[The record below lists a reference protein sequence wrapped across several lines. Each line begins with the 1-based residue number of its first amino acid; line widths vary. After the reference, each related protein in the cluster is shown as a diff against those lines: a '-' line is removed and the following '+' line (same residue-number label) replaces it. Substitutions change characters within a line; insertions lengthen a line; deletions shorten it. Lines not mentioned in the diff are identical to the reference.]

1 MGTVSTNEFRKKLK
15 IMVDG
20 QPYEIIENQFVKP
33 GKGQAFNRV
42 RIKNLVTGRTLERT
56 WKSGDTVEE
65 ADVTFTEMTYLYND
79 GSTWYFLNNETQETE
94 EIAKEALNGCEVWLL
109 DGATVEVTWWKD
121 PKTQAT
127 LPIEVIPPTFVDLMI
142 IDAPPAVQGNT
153 SGNVMRECTVET
165 GAKVMIP
172 LFMMVLTSNALS
184 NLKKISKCSWLRLG
198 AFFVCR
204 GKSPPRCNRPWR
216 FPLPPLRGHPATPLM
231 APH

>member
-65 ADVTFTEMTYLYND
+65 ADVTYTEMTYLYND
-79 GSTWYFLNNETQETE
+79 GSTWYFLDNTTQETM

-121 PKTQAT
+121 PKTGST

-142 IDAPPAVQGNT
+142 VEAPPAVQGNT
-153 SGNVMRECTVET
+153 SGNVMHPRNRRQGDDPAVHREQHQD
-165 GAKVMIP
+165 P
-172 LFMMVLTSNALS
+172 
-184 NLKKISKCSWLRLG
+184 
-198 AFFVCR
+198 
-204 GKSPPRCNRPWR
+204 
-216 FPLPPLRGHPATPLM
+216 RGHPRRFLPRTREIRPLVRRFGCGTSGSSLALATTLG
-231 APH
+231 

>member
-20 QPYEIIENQFVKP
+20 QPYEIIENQFVKT
-33 GKGQAFNRV
+33 GKGKAFNRV

-65 ADVTFTEMTYLYND
+65 AEVTYTEMTYLYND
-79 GSTWYFLNNETQETE
+79 GATWYFLNNENQETE
-94 EIAKEALNGCEVWLL
+94 EISKEHLNGCEVWLL

-121 PKTQAT
+121 PKSGDT

-153 SGNVMRECTVET
+153 SGNVLRECTVET

-172 LFMMVLTSNALS
+172 LFIENNT
-184 NLKKISKCSWLRLG
+184 KIRVDTRDGSYLERAK
-198 AFFVCR
+198 
-204 GKSPPRCNRPWR
+204 
-216 FPLPPLRGHPATPLM
+216 
-231 APH
+231 

>member
-65 ADVTFTEMTYLYND
+65 ADVTYSEMTYLYND
-79 GSTWYFLNNETQETE
+79 GSTWYFLDNTTQETM
-94 EIAKEALNGCEVWLL
+94 EIAKENLNGCEVWLL
-109 DGATVEVTWWKD
+109 DGATVEVTWWDGK
-121 PKTQAT
+121 A
-127 LPIEVIPPTFVDLMI
+127 IEVIPPTFVDLMI
-142 IDAPPAVQGNT
+142 VDAPPAVQGNT
-153 SGNVMRECTVET
+153 SGNVMREATLET

-172 LFMMVLTSNALS
+172 LFIENNT
-184 NLKKISKCSWLRLG
+184 KIRVDTRDGSYLERAK
-198 AFFVCR
+198 
-204 GKSPPRCNRPWR
+204 
-216 FPLPPLRGHPATPLM
+216 
-231 APH
+231 

>member
-65 ADVTFTEMTYLYND
+65 ADVTYTEMTYLYND
-79 GSTWYFLNNETQETE
+79 GSTWYFLNSETQETE
-94 EIAKEALNGCEVWLL
+94 EISKEALNGCEVWLL

-121 PKTQAT
+121 PKT
-127 LPIEVIPPTFVDLMI
+127 
-142 IDAPPAVQGNT
+142 PAVQGNT
-153 SGNVMRECTVET
+153 SGNVMREATLET

-172 LFMMVLTSNALS
+172 LFIENNT
-184 NLKKISKCSWLRLG
+184 KIRVDTRDGSYLERAK
-198 AFFVCR
+198 
-204 GKSPPRCNRPWR
+204 
-216 FPLPPLRGHPATPLM
+216 
-231 APH
+231 

>member
-65 ADVTFTEMTYLYND
+65 ADVTYTEMTYLYND
-79 GSTWYFLNNETQETE
+79 GSTWYFLDNTTQETM

-121 PKTQAT
+121 PKTGST
-127 LPIEVIPPTFVDLMI
+127 LPIEVIPPHPRNRRQGD
-142 IDAPPAVQGNT
+142 DPAVH
-153 SGNVMRECTVET
+153 REQHQD
-165 GAKVMIP
+165 P
-172 LFMMVLTSNALS
+172 
-184 NLKKISKCSWLRLG
+184 
-198 AFFVCR
+198 
-204 GKSPPRCNRPWR
+204 
-216 FPLPPLRGHPATPLM
+216 RGHPRRFLPRTREVRFSPARK
-231 APH
+231 

>member
-15 IMVDG
+15 IIVDD

-65 ADVTFTEMTYLYND
+65 ADVTYGEMTYSYND
-79 GSTWYFLNNETQETE
+79 GSNWYFMDGETMEMV
-94 EIAKEALNGCEVWLL
+94 EIPKEALNGAEMWLL
-109 DGATVEVTWWKD
+109 DGATVEVTWWDGK
-121 PKTQAT
+121 A
-127 LPIEVIPPTFVDLMI
+127 IEVIPPTFVDLMI

-153 SGNVMRECTVET
+153 SGNVLRECTVET

-172 LFMMVLTSNALS
+172 LFIENNT
-184 NLKKISKCSWLRLG
+184 KIRVDTRDGSYLERAK
-198 AFFVCR
+198 
-204 GKSPPRCNRPWR
+204 
-216 FPLPPLRGHPATPLM
+216 
-231 APH
+231 

>member
-65 ADVTFTEMTYLYND
+65 ADVTYTEMTYLYND
-79 GSTWYFLNNETQETE
+79 GSTWYFLNSETQETE
-94 EIAKEALNGCEVWLL
+94 EISKEALNGCEVWLL
-109 DGATVEVTWWKD
+109 DGATVEVTWWKE
-121 PKTQAT
+121 
-127 LPIEVIPPTFVDLMI
+127 IV
-142 IDAPPAVQGNT
+142 DAPPAVQGNT
-153 SGNVMRECTVET
+153 SGNVMREATLET

-172 LFMMVLTSNALS
+172 LFIENNT
-184 NLKKISKCSWLRLG
+184 KIRVDTRDGSYLERAK
-198 AFFVCR
+198 
-204 GKSPPRCNRPWR
+204 
-216 FPLPPLRGHPATPLM
+216 
-231 APH
+231 

>member
-15 IMVDG
+15 IIVDD

-42 RIKNLVTGRTLERT
+42 RIKNLVNGRTLERT

-65 ADVTFTEMTYLYND
+65 ADVTYGEMTYSYND
-79 GSTWYFLNNETQETE
+79 GTNWYFMDAETMEMV
-94 EIAKEALNGCEVWLL
+94 EIPKENLNGAEMWLL

-121 PKTQAT
+121 PKSLAT
-127 LPIEVIPPTFVDLMI
+127 IPVEVIPPTFVDLMI

-153 SGNVMRECTVET
+153 SGNVLRECTVET

-172 LFMMVLTSNALS
+172 LFIENNT
-184 NLKKISKCSWLRLG
+184 KIRVDTRDGSYLERAK
-198 AFFVCR
+198 
-204 GKSPPRCNRPWR
+204 
-216 FPLPPLRGHPATPLM
+216 
-231 APH
+231 